1 MFFHAGTSR
10 RKSTFAGGGKEDHL
24 SKAPIKDA
32 LLVGS
37 CQLLCG
43 WDSWVVLGDTLPL
56 MRSDDDARIVGLIFT
71 VALIPFPL
79 LWGNI
84 LKAQGTTALY
94 KFVNYVDGKVDV
106 DMVDRQICLAQ
117 AQIASK

>member
-1 MFFHAGTSR
+1 
-10 RKSTFAGGGKEDHL
+10 
-24 SKAPIKDA
+24 
-32 LLVGS
+32 
-37 CQLLCG
+37 
-43 WDSWVVLGDTLPL
+43 